1 MVVDFLKRSVQ
12 SLYGTVYRIFPILN
26 LSDYF
31 LWLVLSSLYFL
42 YVGGQFFL
50 DYIYVLPD
58 GVRKLV
64 SGSLTSLTLKGL
76 ADPCS
81 QAKVDHQV
89 EMGSDSR
96 TSPWERDIC
105 FLGRDISIP
114 DSFLLPDEVEA
125 EILSRC

>member
-1 MVVDFLKRSVQ
+1 MVGDFLKRSVQ
-12 SLYGTVYRIFPILN
+12 SLYGTFYRIFPILN

-31 LWLVLSSLYFL
+31 LWFVLSSLYFL
-42 YVGGQFFL
+42 YMGGQFFL
-50 DYIYVLPD
+50 DYIYVLLD

-64 SGSLTSLTLKGL
+64 SGSLKSLTLKGL

-89 EMGSDSR
+89 EMGSDSC

-105 FLGRDISIP
+105 FLGRPSLTA
-114 DSFLLPDEVEA
+114 SFYLMRSKLKF
-125 EILSRC
+125 